1 MKIKKIA
8 LLLSLLACFLYP
20 HAGASVVDIGED
32 LEFEY
37 RFLEREGDSYSQL
50 RHRLRLYLKAY
61 LDKNITIG
69 ASIQSA
75 GVADST
81 RTYVNYEGSEVKNK
95 TPFFDLAYIKV
106 EDIHDMPLSL
116 TIGIQSLE
124 WLDGLL
130 ISDRGMG
137 LPGLSFRAELPH
149 KIGVEGYR
157 VMTEDSMKEISS
169 IEGSGLRIMRKFGF
183 MRAEANYLEENYKET
198 EETTRSIYGAA
209 LSREMHQGLEFSL
222 FNYIMDGSIGESSF
236 SASLLGA
243 YGSFEG
249 AVEPIGKGG
258 AWIRYLRGSGDPDN
272 EKEGFMPVLAYASPD
287 MIGHYYGRHRESG
300 LSYTAANLDLF
311 SFGIYAHVMEGLR
324 VSMTRG
330 LYKSHTPSLPI
341 GGSIS
346 FGADYTYDRIK
357 VNFQHTIFSPEEDLQ
372 FFEGKENKKFITL
385 NVGAK
390 F

>member
-1 MKIKKIA
+1 MKIKKLP
-8 LLLSLLACFLYP
+8 LLLSLLACFLYS
-20 HAGASVVDIGED
+20 HAGASEVDIGED
-32 LEFEY
+32 LQFEY
-37 RFLEREGDSYSQL
+37 RFLKREDDSYSQL

-69 ASIQSA
+69 ASIQSP
-75 GVADST
+75 GIADST
-81 RTYVNYEGSEVKNK
+81 QTYINYEGSKVKNK
-95 TPFFDLAYIKV
+95 TPFFDSAYIKV
-106 EDIHDMPLSL
+106 DDIHDMPLSL
-116 TIGIQSLE
+116 TMGIQSLQ

-137 LPGLSFRAELPH
+137 LPGLSFRAELPYE
-149 KIGVEGYR
+149 IGVEGYR
-157 VMTEDSMKEISS
+157 VMTEDSRREIPS

-183 MRAEANYLEENYKET
+183 MRAEANYLEEQY
-198 EETTRSIYGAA
+198 EESEEITRSIYGAN

-222 FNYIMDGSIGESSF
+222 FNYIMDGKIGESSF
-236 SASLLGA
+236 KSSLLGA

-258 AWIRYLRGSGDPDN
+258 AWLRYILGGGDLDN
-272 EKEGFMPVLAYASPD
+272 EEEGFMPVLAHASAD
-287 MIGHYYGRHRESG
+287 MIGHYYGRHRESS

-311 SFGIYAHVMEGLR
+311 SFGIYAYVTEDLK

-330 LYKSHTPSLPI
+330 LYKSQTPSLPL

-346 FGADYTYDRIK
+346 FGADYTYDRIN
-357 VNFQHTIFSPEEDLQ
+357 VNFKHTIFSPEEDHR
-372 FFEGKENKKFITL
+372 FFEGKEDEKFITL